1 MRCLTARHKSE
12 RAARCH
18 EPIAEYYA
26 CAPALIEVETCRN
39 PQGTQLQVLV
49 HTTTSTMTDQ
59 LNIEALSDEGE
70 EPMNLMEP
78 GGPGARQGA
87 GIMNFLES

>member
-1 MRCLTARHKSE
+1 
-12 RAARCH
+12 
-18 EPIAEYYA
+18 
-26 CAPALIEVETCRN
+26 
-39 PQGTQLQVLV
+39 
-49 HTTTSTMTDQ
+49 MTDQ